1 MCYILIMRTTID
13 IPDETYKNIKRMAV
27 EENTTVRQ
35 IVLDA
40 LETAAQKR
48 IAQSPPRRMKLP
60 ILRSTRPGTLELDNE
75 KIYDLIGFP

>member
-1 MCYILIMRTTID
+1 
-13 IPDETYKNIKRMAV
+13 MAV

-48 IAQSPPRRMKLP
+48 MAQSPPRRMRFP
-60 ILRSTRPGTLELDNE
+60 VIRSTRPGTLDLDNE
-75 KIYDLIGFP
+75 KIYDIIGFP

>member
-1 MCYILIMRTTID
+1 MRTTID
-13 IPDETYKNIKRMAV
+13 IPDETYKNIKRIAV

-48 IAQSPPRRMKLP
+48 MMQSPLRRMKLP
-60 ILRSTRPGTLELDNE
+60 ILRSTRPGTLDLDNE

>member
-1 MCYILIMRTTID
+1 MRTTID

-48 IAQSPPRRMKLP
+48 RSQSPPRRMRFP
-60 ILRSTRPGTLELDNE
+60 ILRSTRPGTLDLDNE
-75 KIYDLIGFP
+75 KIYDIIGFP